1 MNAPGRV
8 VDPSGSRGAAVG
20 LAHTSDRAR
29 LDFAQLW
36 PVRLA
41 SVVIGILWFTQV
53 LWKLPWNGFVNPGET
68 PNGLTLNT
76 QITAQQPGP
85 FVDNGHGL
93 YHWMTQEALHG
104 NWLLPFYGDLIKN
117 LALPNWQL
125 VGWLT
130 FFMESFIAISLLFGL
145 FSRLGGLVSF
155 VQAINLFLGLS
166 MAPGEWVWAYVMLFT
181 LGFIFMVT
189 GPGRLWGV
197 DQYLRPRLREQMEGG
212 SRLAKWLY
220 LLT

>member
-1 MNAPGRV
+1 MSASGRIVNPPG
-8 VDPSGSRGAAVG
+8 PPGTAVG
-20 LAHTSDRAR
+20 LADRPR
-29 LDFAQLW
+29 DDYTHLW

-53 LWKLPWNGFVNPGET
+53 LWKLPWDTFGSAGLQPNTT
-68 PNGLTLNT
+68 P
-76 QITAQQPGP
+76 TAQQPGP
-85 FVDNGHGL
+85 LIDNGQGL

-104 NWLLPFYGDLIKN
+104 NWLMPFYGDLIKN

-130 FFMESFIAISLLFGL
+130 FFMESFIAISLIFGL

-166 MAPGEWVWAYVMLFT
+166 MAPGEWVWTYIMLFT
-181 LGFIFMVT
+181 LGFIFMLT
-189 GPGRLWGV
+189 GPGRLWGI
-197 DQYLRPRLREQMEGG
+197 DQYLRPRLREQGESGN
-212 SRLAKWLY
+212 SLAKWLY

>member
-8 VDPSGSRGAAVG
+8 VDPPGPPGSAVG
-20 LAHTSDRAR
+20 LAHASDRPRA
-29 LDFAQLW
+29 DFAHLW

-41 SVVIGILWFTQV
+41 SVMIGILWFTQV
-53 LWKLPWNGFVNPGET
+53 LWKLPWNNFVNPGET
-68 PNGLTLNT
+68 PNGLTSNT

-85 FVDNGHGL
+85 FIDNGHGL

-104 NWLLPFYGDLIKN
+104 NWLVPFYGDLIKN
-117 LALPNWQL
+117 LALPNWQI

-130 FFMESFIAISLLFGL
+130 FFMESFIAISLFFGL
-145 FSRLGGLVSF
+145 LSRLGGLVSF

-166 MAPGEWVWAYVMLFT
+166 MAPGEWVWTYVMLFT

-212 SRLAKWLY
+212 NRLAKWLY